1 VTASL
6 IVIGFCGVYM
16 EVDSDDSDVD
26 SRCKYVQ
33 TMSSVCCKYL
43 AYIARHRTKKKIA
56 ARIGMMWKCLISQP
70 RGSSDGVLL
79 PCIVR

>member
-1 VTASL
+1 M
-6 IVIGFCGVYM
+6 GFTC
-16 EVDSDDSDVD
+16 SDDSDGD

-33 TMSSVCCKYL
+33 IMSSVCYTYL

-56 ARIGMMWKCLISQP
+56 GRIGMMWKCQLISQP
-70 RGSSDGVLL
+70 RGSSDGVLGPL